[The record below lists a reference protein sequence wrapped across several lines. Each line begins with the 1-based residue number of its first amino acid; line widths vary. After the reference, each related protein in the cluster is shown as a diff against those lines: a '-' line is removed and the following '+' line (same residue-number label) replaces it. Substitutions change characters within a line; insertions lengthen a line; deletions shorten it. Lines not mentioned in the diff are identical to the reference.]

1 MVSTVNTVTAVRP
14 ITARRPVRVLPPA
27 KKTNRAEI
35 GYVTPTAPAPA
46 ANVSGEVSLV
56 DYVKASPHLQ
66 AAVGA
71 PLMERE
77 KHLPKDL
84 LRMVARYLLESRKDY
99 PREEVLEVLQA
110 FTGCSPTAAEEALQ
124 LMVAHR
130 IVNEVTEVIRVT
142 W

>member
-14 ITARRPVRVLPPA
+14 ITARRPVRILPPT
-27 KKTNRAEI
+27 KRTNRAEI
-35 GYVTPTAPAPA
+35 GHVTPTATAPA

-71 PLMERE
+71 PLIGRE

-84 LRMVARYLLESRKDY
+84 LRMVARYLLESGKDY
-99 PREEVLEVLQA
+99 PRAEVLEVLQA
-110 FTGCSPTAAEEALQ
+110 FTGCTATAAEDALQ
-124 LMVAHR
+124 LMVAHG

>member
-1 MVSTVNTVTAVRP
+1 MVNPVNIVTAVRP
-14 ITARRPVRVLPPA
+14 ITARRAVRVVRLA
-27 KKTNRAEI
+27 NKTNRAEI
-35 GYVTPTAPAPA
+35 DHIAPANTAPEPLL
-46 ANVSGEVSLV
+46 SGEVSLV
-56 DYVKASPHLQ
+56 DHVKASPHLQ

-71 PLMERE
+71 PLIGRE

-99 PREEVLEVLQA
+99 PREEVLELLQA
-110 FTGCSPTAAEEALQ
+110 FTGSTPTAAEDALQ
-124 LMVAHR
+124 LMVAHG

>member
-1 MVSTVNTVTAVRP
+1 MVSPVNIVTEVRP
-14 ITARRPVRVLPPA
+14 ITARRPVRILPPT
-27 KKTNRAEI
+27 KRTNRAEI
-35 GYVTPTAPAPA
+35 GRITPTATAPA

-66 AAVGA
+66 DVVGA
-71 PLMERE
+71 PLMGRE

-99 PREEVLEVLQA
+99 PRAEVLELLQA
-110 FTGCSPTAAEEALQ
+110 FTGCTATAAEEALQ